1 MVCETNYA
9 CTLHIAHCTLHIAH
23 RTLHCLPDEG
33 TWCNLRALGR
43 RAEKERREDD
53 LDACIGDICL
63 AVRSEGVSGASAAR
77 MLPTQ
82 LKTICLLL
90 LVLPALGFASL
101 STTLDEVN
109 DTLVTIASTHSID
122 SFHEYCR

>member
-1 MVCETNYA
+1 MHIA
-9 CTLHIAHCTLHIAH
+9 HCTSHIAHCTL
-23 RTLHCLPDEG
+23 LCLPDKG
-33 TWCNLRALGR
+33 RWCNLRGLGR

-53 LDACIGDICL
+53 LGACIGDICL
-63 AVRSEGVSGASAAR
+63 AVGSGGVSGANAAR

-90 LVLPALGFASL
+90 LVLPALGFASF

-109 DTLVTIASTHSID
+109 DMSVASIHNIFITGER
-122 SFHEYCR
+122 FFA

>member
-1 MVCETNYA
+1 M
-9 CTLHIAHCTLHIAH
+9 L
-23 RTLHCLPDEG
+23 CLPDVG
-33 TWCNLRALGR
+33 RWCNLRGLGR

-63 AVRSEGVSGASAAR
+63 AVGSGRVSGSSAAR

-90 LVLPALGFASL
+90 LVLPALGFASF

-109 DTLVTIASTHSID
+109 DMSVASIHNIFITGER
-122 SFHEYCR
+122 FFA

>member
-1 MVCETNYA
+1 M
-9 CTLHIAHCTLHIAH
+9 
-23 RTLHCLPDEG
+23 
-33 TWCNLRALGR
+33 
-43 RAEKERREDD
+43 
-53 LDACIGDICL
+53 DACIGDICL

-90 LVLPALGFASL
+90 LVLPALGFASF

-109 DTLVTIASTHSID
+109 DTLVTIASTHSIG
-122 SFHEYCR
+122 SFHEYYR

>member
-9 CTLHIAHCTLHIAH
+9 C
-23 RTLHCLPDEG
+23 TLHCLPDEG

-63 AVRSEGVSGASAAR
+63 AVGSEEFSGAGAVR

-90 LVLPALGFASL
+90 LVLPALGFDSF
-101 STTLDEVN
+101 SSTLDEVN
-109 DTLVTIASTHSID
+109 GTLVASITNI
-122 SFHEYCR
+122 FHHR